1 MIRTAPLVLT
11 ALLVA
16 GCATPSSS
24 SGGRKARGGSAAGK
38 RLAVVLIPMN
48 EGAYGSALKVEG
60 FMNDALEPY
69 QAVKL
74 KKMEELF
81 PVEQDEAAEAALR
94 RAEAGLTESKAAWE
108 SKDYDEAEKRLRATL
123 KEYAKASGALRECG
137 GLCEAQALYAAA
149 LHRRGDVDEARLAV
163 MDLLALKPDY
173 ELPPRRFERD
183 FAAFRTQV
191 ASSSSTALRGKVQ
204 VKSKPP
210 GARVYVDNELQ
221 GYTPMSVDTLAQ
233 GKHLVRVERPGHAAW
248 SELIEVSPDGL
259 ELDAELIPSDD
270 FRSYDEQLTR
280 AAADVGKAKA
290 GASLVG
296 IGKQLGVDRSL
307 TGTLKELDENNTLE
321 LAVGYF
327 DFASG
332 RRIGFQRITFQGDE
346 FGELRNEVTR
356 LVNTLLNSAEAGPE
370 RDVKSSD
377 PLDGKSGM
385 EGWNADDAG
394 GKATATQKKKGKDGK
409 DPLDTV
415 NGTEGW

>member
-1 MIRTAPLVLT
+1 V
-11 ALLVA
+11 
-16 GCATPSSS
+16 
-24 SGGRKARGGSAAGK
+24 K
-38 RLAVVLIPMN
+38 
-48 EGAYGSALKVEG
+48 KV
-60 FMNDALEPY
+60 
-69 QAVKL
+69 
-74 KKMEELF
+74 EELF
-81 PVEQDEAAEAALR
+81 TVEQDEAAEAALK
-94 RAEAGLTESKAAWE
+94 RAAAGLSESKVAWE
-108 SKDYDEAEKRLRATL
+108 SKDYDEAEKRLRSTL
-123 KEYAKASGALRECG
+123 KEYAKAAGALRECG

-163 MDLLALKPDY
+163 MDLLALSPTY

-183 FAAFRTQV
+183 FVAFRTQV
-191 ASSSSTALRGKVQ
+191 ASSSTNALRGKVHI
-204 VKSKPP
+204 KSKPP
-210 GARVYVDNELQ
+210 GARVFVDHELQ
-221 GYTPMSVDTLAQ
+221 GYTPMTVDTLAQ
-233 GKHLVRVERPGHAAW
+233 GKHVVRVERPGHAVW

-290 GASLVG
+290 GSALVG
-296 IGKQLGVDRSL
+296 VGKQIGVDRAL

-321 LAVGYF
+321 LAVAYF

-332 RRIGFQRITFQGDE
+332 RRMGYQRITFQGDE

-356 LVNTLLNSAEAGPE
+356 LVNTLLNSAEAGSE
-370 RDVKSSD
+370 RDGKSSD

-385 EGWNADDAG
+385 EGWNADDTG